1 MKSLKFIIMILMVT
15 FMTGCNN
22 KKKIEIFD
30 LNTPIYNNNKVL
42 SVVELNEIYQ
52 IFEFGFGGNELFNYL
67 KSNDICGYRMTGNE
81 KKFYYTCLQVK
92 DTGLLYIF
100 LEKNES
106 EYMVSHLLFKDNN
119 SIYTKE
125 DFEKLKMQ
133 ESTINDVI
141 KIDKNTKY
149 NTLYTS
155 SVGTIT
161 THFLS
166 DGTIL
171 RLYYSTDSLSQIMHI
186 SYENKENTI
195 GYIQS
200 INDID
205 WV

>member
-1 MKSLKFIIMILMVT
+1 
-15 FMTGCNN
+15 
-22 KKKIEIFD
+22 
-30 LNTPIYNNNKVL
+30 
-42 SVVELNEIYQ
+42 
-52 IFEFGFGGNELFNYL
+52 
-67 KSNDICGYRMTGNE
+67 
-81 KKFYYTCLQVK
+81 
-92 DTGLLYIF
+92 
-100 LEKNES
+100 
-106 EYMVSHLLFKDNN
+106 MVSHLLFKDNN

>member
-1 MKSLKFIIMILMVT
+1 MIE
-15 FMTGCNN
+15 CNN
-22 KKKIEIFD
+22 KKGIEIYD
-30 LNTPIYNNNKVL
+30 TNTPIYDENKVL
-42 SVVELNEIYQ
+42 SVLELNEIYQ
-52 IFEFGFGGNELFNYL
+52 IFNFGFGGTELFNYL
-67 KSNDICGYRMTGNE
+67 KSNNICNYRMVNNDKT
-81 KKFYYTCLQVK
+81 FYYTCIKVK

-100 LEKNES
+100 LEKKDS
-106 EYMVSHLLFKDNN
+106 EYIVSYLLLKDNN

-125 DFEKLKMQ
+125 DFEKLKIQ
-133 ESTINDVI
+133 ESTISDVI

-171 RLYYSTDSLSQIMHI
+171 RLYYSTDSLCQIMHI
-186 SYENKENTI
+186 NYEKKENTI

-200 INDID
+200 IDDID
-205 WV
+205 WS